1 MYLKVL
7 LMILWLK
14 FMVCK
19 PRRFRVARKLC
30 NIYALLFTLQ
40 LYKIIYITKA
50 AAPRI
55 FIR

>member
-1 MYLKVL
+1 MQYT
-7 LMILWLK
+7 
-14 FMVCK
+14 
-19 PRRFRVARKLC
+19 
-30 NIYALLFTLQ
+30 YALLFTLQ